1 MTNFIRLCGKKAS
14 ESVYNRVKQ
23 QIHTLKL
30 NNFIPGLAVI
40 QIGNRKDSTTYV
52 NHKATTC
59 TKYGIKSEII
69 KLPVDTSESNV
80 LSVIEKLNKNPD
92 IHGILVQLPLPEN
105 LNTNIILNTIDE
117 KKDVDCFTN
126 KNVGRLI
133 LNDNPLFK
141 PCTPAGCLELLK
153 YYNINVEGKDVVVIG
168 NSRIVGM
175 PLSHMLLQ
183 MGATVSVCHIKTNS
197 VKKYTETADI
207 VFSAC
212 GVKHLVTDDMVKDNA
227 IIIDIG
233 INAVPINN
241 SINKY
246 KLVGDVDYEN
256 VKEKA
261 QAITPVPGGIGPMTI
276 SMLLNNTVQAAN
288 NFYLNATSQT

>member
-1 MTNFIRLCGKKAS
+1 MSKFIRLCGKKAS
-14 ESVYNRVKQ
+14 EHVYNRLQQ
-23 QIHTLKL
+23 QIQSLKL
-30 NNFIPGLAVI
+30 NNFTPGLAVI

-69 KLPVDTSESNV
+69 KLPDDTSENNV
-80 LSVIEKLNKNPD
+80 LSVIEKLNNNPD
-92 IHGILVQLPLPEN
+92 IHGILVQLPLPVN
-105 LNTNIILNTIDE
+105 LNTNVILNTIDE
-117 KKDVDCFTN
+117 KKDVDCFNN

-133 LNDNPLFK
+133 LNDKPLFK
-141 PCTPAGCLELLK
+141 PCTPAGCLELLD
-153 YYNINVEGKDVVVIG
+153 YYDIDVEGKDVVVIG

-183 MGATVSVCHIKTNS
+183 KGATVTVCHIKTKS
-197 VKKYTETADI
+197 VKKYTQTADI

-212 GVKHLVTDDMVKDNA
+212 GVKHLVSDDMVKENA

-233 INAVPINN
+233 INSVPINN

-256 VKEKA
+256 VKEKVK
-261 QAITPVPGGIGPMTI
+261 AITPVPGGIGPMTI
-276 SMLLNNTVQAAN
+276 SMLLNNTIQSAN
-288 NFYLNATSQT
+288 NFYLKSSSQA